1 MACSIR
7 EMVQARANELGLTA
21 YALAHASKVGGQFV
35 VSVNHVAEYLAGRK
49 DMTTAKLEALLPH
62 LGLALV
68 VAVKRPR
75 LRPVALTPVKLPQ
88 PIGGASSCG

>member
-1 MACSIR
+1 
-7 EMVQARANELGLTA
+7 MVQARANELGLTA
-21 YALAHASKVGGQFV
+21 YALAHGSKVGGQFV

-75 LRPVALTPVKLPQ
+75 LRPVAL
-88 PIGGASSCG
+88 GGQLYAAGSGEGSKCG